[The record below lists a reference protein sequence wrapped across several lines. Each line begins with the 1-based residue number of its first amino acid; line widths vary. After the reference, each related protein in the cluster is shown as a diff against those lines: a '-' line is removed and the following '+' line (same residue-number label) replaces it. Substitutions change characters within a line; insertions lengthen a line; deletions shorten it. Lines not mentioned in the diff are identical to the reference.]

1 MSNIQSPV
9 LSVIVPVYNVEPYLR
24 KCVDSL
30 LNQDLQS
37 EDYEIILVDDG
48 SPDRCGEI
56 CDGYAAHYANVKAVH
71 RKNGGLSAA
80 RNTGIEVA
88 QGEYVQFVDSDD
100 YLEPNVLK
108 TLVDKMDSDKLDI
121 LRFNYQNVN
130 ERYEVFDPYKV
141 SKSFVDYRDE
151 VCNGLAF
158 LTVRLGFGCYAC
170 QFIIRREMLQGC
182 LFKEGIYFEDT
193 EWTPRLLLK
202 AQRVTS
208 TNMMVYNYLMREGS
222 ITQSIDEAKKRKV
235 LADKLLLVDSMK
247 SQMQRVGDKRW
258 FEGMIAQTAISIVS
272 YVAAN
277 YYSQRKEVMKA
288 LVGKDIFPLSTYQAS
303 QTGKRK
309 ISWANISPNLLCFM
323 LHLKNTKIY
332 HRINHYCCF
341 S

>member
-1 MSNIQSPV
+1 MGV
-9 LSVIVPVYNVEPYLR
+9 KLSIVVPIYKVEPYLP
-24 KCVDSL
+24 KCVESL
-30 LNQDLQS
+30 LAQDLPK

-56 CDGYAAHYANVKAVH
+56 CEEYATRFDNVKVVH

-80 RNTGIEVA
+80 RNTGIEIA
-88 QGEYVQFVDSDD
+88 QGEYVLFVDSDD

-108 TLVDKMDSDKLDI
+108 TLVDKMESDHLDI

-130 ERYEVFDPYKV
+130 EHYVVFEPNKFG
-141 SKSFVDYRDE
+141 KPFVDYRDD
-151 VCNGLAF
+151 VCDGLTF
-158 LTVRLGFGCYAC
+158 LTERLGYGCYAW
-170 QFIIRREMLQGC
+170 QFVIRREMLQGC
-182 LFKEGIYFEDT
+182 SFKEGIYFEDT

-222 ITQSIDEAKKRKV
+222 ITQSVEEAKKRKV
-235 LADKLLLVDSMK
+235 LADKLLLVDSLK

-288 LVGKDIFPLSTYQAS
+288 LVEKDIFPLSTYQAS

-309 ISWANISPNLLCFM
+309 ISWANVSPNLLCFM
-323 LHLKNTKIY
+323 LHLKNNKNY
-332 HRINHYCCF
+332 HRINHYC
-341 S
+341 

>member
-1 MSNIQSPV
+1 MELK
-9 LSVIVPVYNVEPYLR
+9 LSIVVPIYKVEPYLP
-24 KCVDSL
+24 KCVESL
-30 LNQDLQS
+30 LAQDLPK

-56 CDGYAAHYANVKAVH
+56 CDAYVARYANVKVVH

-88 QGEYVQFVDSDD
+88 QGEYVLFVDSDD

-108 TLVDKMDSDKLDI
+108 TLVDKMESDHLDI

-130 ERYEVFDPYKV
+130 EHYVVFEPNKFG
-141 SKSFVDYRDE
+141 KPFVDYRDD
-151 VCNGLAF
+151 VCDGLTF
-158 LTVRLGFGCYAC
+158 LTERLGYGCYAW
-170 QFIIRREMLQGC
+170 QFVIRREMLQGC

-222 ITQSIDEAKKRKV
+222 ITQSVEEAKKRKV
-235 LADKLLLVDSMK
+235 LADKLLLVDSLK

-288 LVGKDIFPLSTYQAS
+288 LVEKDIFPLSTYQAS

-309 ISWANISPNLLCFM
+309 ISWANVSPNLLCFM
-323 LHLKNTKIY
+323 LHLKNNKNY
-332 HRINHYCCF
+332 HRINHYC
-341 S
+341 

>member
-1 MSNIQSPV
+1 MELK
-9 LSVIVPVYNVEPYLR
+9 LSIVVPIYKVEPYLP
-24 KCVDSL
+24 KCVESL
-30 LNQDLQS
+30 LAQDLPK

-56 CDGYAAHYANVKAVH
+56 CEEYATRFDNVKVVH

-108 TLVDKMDSDKLDI
+108 VMVEKMDSDKLDI

-141 SKSFVDYRDE
+141 SKSFVDYRDD
-151 VCNGLAF
+151 VCDGLTF
-158 LTVRLGFGCYAC
+158 LTERLGFGCYAW
-170 QFIIRREMLQGC
+170 QFVIRREILQGC

-208 TNMMVYNYLMREGS
+208 TNVMVYNYLMREGS
-222 ITQSIDEAKKRKV
+222 ITQSVEEAKKRKV

-247 SQMQRVGDKRW
+247 SQMKRVGDKRW

-288 LVGKDIFPLSTYQAS
+288 LVEKDIFPLSTYQAS

-309 ISWANISPNLLCFM
+309 ITWANISPNLLCFM
-323 LHLKNTKIY
+323 LHLKN
-332 HRINHYCCF
+332 
-341 S
+341 

>member
-1 MSNIQSPV
+1 MELK
-9 LSVIVPVYNVEPYLR
+9 LSIVVPIYKVEPYLP
-24 KCVDSL
+24 KCVESL
-30 LNQDLQS
+30 LAQDLPK

-56 CDGYAAHYANVKAVH
+56 CEEYATRFDNVKVVH

-80 RNTGIEVA
+80 RNTGIVVA
-88 QGEYVQFVDSDD
+88 QGEYVLFVDSDD

-108 TLVDKMDSDKLDI
+108 TLVDKMESDHLDI

-130 ERYEVFDPYKV
+130 EHYVVFEPNKFG
-141 SKSFVDYRDE
+141 KPFVDYRDD
-151 VCNGLAF
+151 VCDGLTF
-158 LTVRLGFGCYAC
+158 LTERLGFGCYAW
-170 QFIIRREMLQGC
+170 QFVIRREILQGC

-208 TNMMVYNYLMREGS
+208 TNVMVYNYLMREGS
-222 ITQSIDEAKKRKV
+222 ITQSVEEAKKRKV

-288 LVGKDIFPLSTYQAS
+288 LVEKDIFPLSTYQAS

-309 ISWANISPNLLCFM
+309 ITWANISPSLLCYM
-323 LHLKNTKIY
+323 LHLKN
-332 HRINHYCCF
+332 
-341 S
+341 

>member
-1 MSNIQSPV
+1 MELK
-9 LSVIVPVYNVEPYLR
+9 LSIVVPIYKVEPYLP
-24 KCVDSL
+24 KCVESL
-30 LNQDLQS
+30 LAQDLPK

-56 CDGYAAHYANVKAVH
+56 CDGYAARYANVKAVH

-108 TLVDKMDSDKLDI
+108 AMVEKMDSDKLDI

-141 SKSFVDYRDE
+141 CKSFVDYRDD
-151 VCNGLAF
+151 VCDGLTF
-158 LTVRLGFGCYAC
+158 LTERLGFGCYAW
-170 QFIIRREMLQGC
+170 QFVIRREILQGC

-208 TNMMVYNYLMREGS
+208 TNVMVYNYLMREGS
-222 ITQSIDEAKKRKV
+222 ITQSVEEAKKRKV

-288 LVGKDIFPLSTYQAS
+288 LVEKDIFPLSTYRAS

-309 ISWANISPNLLCFM
+309 ITWANISPNLLCFM
-323 LHLKNTKIY
+323 LHLKN
-332 HRINHYCCF
+332 
-341 S
+341 